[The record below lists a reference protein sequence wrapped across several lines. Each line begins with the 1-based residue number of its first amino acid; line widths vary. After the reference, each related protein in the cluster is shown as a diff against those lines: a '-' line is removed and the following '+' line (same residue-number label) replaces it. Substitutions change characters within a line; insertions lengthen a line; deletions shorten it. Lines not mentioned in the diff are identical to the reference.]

1 MNTTEKIFIRENIDT
16 DINRLLLSKGRYKEV
31 DIEYCVN
38 QIVARKKGLG
48 KLQDWADNFD
58 IEFPAPVSVEQSSS
72 LSTALYK
79 QRFCNGG
86 VVADITGGFG
96 VDSWFLSQVSS
107 CVDYFE
113 INPDLFKTVRSNFTI
128 LKAENIRVFNRSF
141 TEFGDS
147 SDNYDL
153 IYADPSRR
161 INENKRVIKLSDYE
175 PSIPAIKRELFDKS
189 ERLLIKISP
198 MADISATLE
207 ELPETTQIH
216 ILSVKNECKELL
228 FLLERES
235 KEIDPLVFCI
245 NMDESGRILS
255 KFTFKRGEEGVA
267 QYTIA
272 DIPALYLY
280 EPSGSIMKSGA
291 FKLISSIYKVDK
303 LHRHTHLYTSDI
315 LIPDFPGRVFN
326 VLSVEEFSNRS
337 IKNLRKKI
345 EKANISARNFPM
357 SVNELRHRLSI
368 DDGGDKYIFGVTLKG
383 EKRALVIC
391 SKAD

>member
-1 MNTTEKIFIRENIDT
+1 MNTTERIFIRENIDT
-16 DINRLLLSKGRYKEV
+16 DINRLLLSKGRYREV
-31 DIEYCVN
+31 DMEYCVN

-107 CVDYFE
+107 GVDYFE
-113 INPDLFKTVRSNFTI
+113 INPDLFITVKSNFTI
-128 LKAENIRVFNRSF
+128 LKAENIRVFNQSF
-141 TEFGDS
+141 TEFRDS
-147 SDNYDL
+147 LDNYDL

-235 KEIDPLVFCI
+235 KDIDPLVFGI
-245 NMDESGRILS
+245 NMDETGRILS

-267 QYTIA
+267 QNTIA

-291 FKLISSIYKVDK
+291 FKLISSVYKVDK
-303 LHRHTHLYTSDI
+303 LHKHTHLYTSDI

-337 IKNLRKKI
+337 INNLRKKI
-345 EKANISARNFPM
+345 DKANISARNFPM

-368 DDGGDKYIFGVTLKG
+368 DDGGDKYIFGVTLKDD
-383 EKRALVIC
+383 KRALIIC

>member
-1 MNTTEKIFIRENIDT
+1 MNTTERIFIRENIDT

-38 QIVARKKGLG
+38 QIVARKKGMG

-58 IEFPAPVSVEQSSS
+58 IEFPAHVSVEQSSS
-72 LSTALYK
+72 FSTALYK

-86 VVADITGGFG
+86 IVADITGGFG

-107 CVDYFE
+107 GVDYFE
-113 INPDLFKTVRSNFTI
+113 INPDLFITVKSNFTI
-128 LKAENIRVFNRSF
+128 LKAENIRVFNQSF
-141 TEFGDS
+141 TEFRDS
-147 SDNYDL
+147 LDNYDL

-235 KEIDPLVFCI
+235 KDIDPLVFGI
-245 NMDESGRILS
+245 NMDETGRILS

-267 QYTIA
+267 QNTIA

-291 FKLISSIYKVDK
+291 FKLISSVYKVDK
-303 LHRHTHLYTSDI
+303 LHKHTHLYTSDI

-337 IKNLRKKI
+337 INNLRKKI
-345 EKANISARNFPM
+345 DKANISARNFPM

-368 DDGGDKYIFGVTLKG
+368 DDGGDKYIFGVTLKDD
-383 EKRALVIC
+383 KRALIIC

>member
-1 MNTTEKIFIRENIDT
+1 MNTTERIFIRENIDT

-38 QIVARKKGLG
+38 QIVARKKGMG

-58 IEFPAPVSVEQSSS
+58 IEFPAHVSVEQSSS
-72 LSTALYK
+72 FSTALYK

-86 VVADITGGFG
+86 IVADITGGFG

-107 CVDYFE
+107 GVDYFE
-113 INPDLFKTVRSNFTI
+113 INPDLFKTVKSNFTI
-128 LKAENIRVFNRSF
+128 LKAENIRVFNQSF
-141 TEFGDS
+141 TEFRDS
-147 SDNYDL
+147 LDNYDL

-161 INENKRVIKLSDYE
+161 INDNKRVIKLSDYE

-235 KEIDPLVFCI
+235 KDIDPLVFGI
-245 NMDESGRILS
+245 NMDETGRILS

-267 QYTIA
+267 QNTIA

-291 FKLISSIYKVDK
+291 FKLISSVYKVDK
-303 LHRHTHLYTSDI
+303 LHKHTHLYTSDI

-337 IKNLRKKI
+337 INNLRKKI
-345 EKANISARNFPM
+345 DKANISARNFPM

-368 DDGGDKYIFGVTLKG
+368 DDGGDKYIFGVTLKDD
-383 EKRALVIC
+383 KRALIIC

>member
-1 MNTTEKIFIRENIDT
+1 MNTTERIFIRENIDT
-16 DINRLLLSKGRYKEV
+16 DINRLLLSKGRYREV
-31 DIEYCVN
+31 DMEYCVN

-107 CVDYFE
+107 GVDYFE
-113 INPDLFKTVRSNFTI
+113 INPDLFITVKSNFTI
-128 LKAENIRVFNRSF
+128 LKAENIRVFNQSF
-141 TEFGDS
+141 TEFRDS
-147 SDNYDL
+147 LDNYDL

-235 KEIDPLVFCI
+235 KDIDPLVFGI
-245 NMDESGRILS
+245 NMDETGRILS

-267 QYTIA
+267 QNTIA

-291 FKLISSIYKVDK
+291 FKLISSVYKVDK
-303 LHRHTHLYTSDI
+303 LHKHTHLYTSDI

-337 IKNLRKKI
+337 INNLRKKI

-368 DDGGDKYIFGVTLKG
+368 DDGGDKYIFGVTLKDD
-383 EKRALVIC
+383 KRALIIC

>member
-1 MNTTEKIFIRENIDT
+1 MNTTERIFIRENIDT
-16 DINRLLLSKGRYKEV
+16 DINRLLLSKGRYREV
-31 DIEYCVN
+31 DMEYCVN

-107 CVDYFE
+107 GVDYFE
-113 INPDLFKTVRSNFTI
+113 INPDLFITVKSNFTI
-128 LKAENIRVFNRSF
+128 LKAENIRVFNQSF
-141 TEFGDS
+141 TEFRDS
-147 SDNYDL
+147 LDNYDL

-235 KEIDPLVFCI
+235 KDIDPLVFGI
-245 NMDESGRILS
+245 NMDETGRILS

-267 QYTIA
+267 QNTIA

-291 FKLISSIYKVDK
+291 FKLISSVYKVDK
-303 LHRHTHLYTSDI
+303 LHKHTHLYTSDI

-337 IKNLRKKI
+337 INNLRKKI
-345 EKANISARNFPM
+345 DKANISARNFPM

>member
-1 MNTTEKIFIRENIDT
+1 MNTTEKIYIRENIDT

-72 LSTALYK
+72 FSTALYK

-235 KEIDPLVFCI
+235 KDIDPLVFGI
-245 NMDESGRILS
+245 NMDETGRILS

-267 QYTIA
+267 QNTIA

-291 FKLISSIYKVDK
+291 FKLISSVYKVDK
-303 LHRHTHLYTSDI
+303 LHKHTHLYTSDI

-337 IKNLRKKI
+337 INNLRKKI
-345 EKANISARNFPM
+345 DKANISARNFPM

-368 DDGGDKYIFGVTLKG
+368 DDGGDKYIFGVTLKDD
-383 EKRALVIC
+383 KRALIIC

>member
-1 MNTTEKIFIRENIDT
+1 MNTTERIFIRENIDT

-38 QIVARKKGLG
+38 QIVARKKGMG

-58 IEFPAPVSVEQSSS
+58 IEFPAHVSVEQSSS
-72 LSTALYK
+72 FSTALYK

-86 VVADITGGFG
+86 IVADITGGFG

-107 CVDYFE
+107 GVDYFE
-113 INPDLFKTVRSNFTI
+113 INPDLFKTVKSNFTI
-128 LKAENIRVFNRSF
+128 LKAENIRVFNQSF
-141 TEFGDS
+141 TEFRDS
-147 SDNYDL
+147 LDNYDL

-235 KEIDPLVFCI
+235 KDIDPLVFGI
-245 NMDESGRILS
+245 NMDETGRILS

-267 QYTIA
+267 QNTIA

-291 FKLISSIYKVDK
+291 FKLISSVYKVDK
-303 LHRHTHLYTSDI
+303 LHKHTHLYTSDI

-337 IKNLRKKI
+337 INNLRKKI
-345 EKANISARNFPM
+345 DKANISARNFPM

-368 DDGGDKYIFGVTLKG
+368 DDGGDKYIFGVTLKDD
-383 EKRALVIC
+383 KRALIIC

>member
-1 MNTTEKIFIRENIDT
+1 MNTTERIFIRENIDT

-31 DIEYCVN
+31 DIEYCFN
-38 QIVARKKGLG
+38 QIVARKKGMG

-58 IEFPAPVSVEQSSS
+58 IEFPAHVSVEQSSS
-72 LSTALYK
+72 FSTALYK

-86 VVADITGGFG
+86 IVADITGGFG

-107 CVDYFE
+107 GVDYFE
-113 INPDLFKTVRSNFTI
+113 INPDLFKTVKSNFTI
-128 LKAENIRVFNRSF
+128 LKAENIRVFNQSF
-141 TEFGDS
+141 TEFRDS
-147 SDNYDL
+147 LDNYDL

-235 KEIDPLVFCI
+235 KDIDPLVFGI
-245 NMDESGRILS
+245 NMDETGRILS

-267 QYTIA
+267 QNTIA

-291 FKLISSIYKVDK
+291 FKLISSVYKVDK
-303 LHRHTHLYTSDI
+303 LHKHTHLYTSDI

-337 IKNLRKKI
+337 INNLRKKI
-345 EKANISARNFPM
+345 DKANISARNFPM

-368 DDGGDKYIFGVTLKG
+368 DDGGDKYIFGVTLKDD
-383 EKRALVIC
+383 KRALIIC